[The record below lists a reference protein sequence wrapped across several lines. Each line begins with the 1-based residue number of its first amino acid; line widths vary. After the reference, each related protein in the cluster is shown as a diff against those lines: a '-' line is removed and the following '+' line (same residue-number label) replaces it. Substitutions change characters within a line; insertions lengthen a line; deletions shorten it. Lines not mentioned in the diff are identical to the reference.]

1 MEYDTKNIALEM
13 IEQFVFLQGQ
23 KILEVGC
30 GEGRMSKLLAH
41 KSRMYIAIDP
51 DKQSIE
57 KAKSEIPNV
66 DFRIGS
72 GEALEFED
80 GSFPIIL
87 FTLSLHHQESYL
99 ALKEAHR
106 VLTAN
111 GQLII
116 LEPLANGE
124 LTKIFNLF
132 GDETER
138 ILNALKMIENSD
150 FEIERK
156 ETFFT
161 VMSFN
166 DLDELCNYPFGRSKI
181 QSEDRDRIIET
192 LRQLQGP
199 VTSTDPIHLHDDSHI
214 FSLRK
219 KSL

>member
-1 MEYDTKNIALEM
+1 MEDDTKNIALEM
-13 IEQFVFLQGQ
+13 IEKFVSLQDH
-23 KILEVGC
+23 KVLEIGC
-30 GEGRMSKLLAH
+30 GEGRMSKLLAP
-41 KSRMYIAIDP
+41 KSRKYIAIDP
-51 DKQSIE
+51 DEQSIE
-57 KAKSEIPNV
+57 KAKSEIPDV

-87 FTLSLHHQESYL
+87 FTLSLHHQESCL

-106 VLTAN
+106 VLSAN

-116 LEPLANGE
+116 LEPLPNGE
-124 LTKIFNLF
+124 LTQIFNLF
-132 GDETER
+132 DDETER
-138 ILNALKMIENSD
+138 ILNTLNIIENSD
-150 FEIERK
+150 FKIERK

-181 QSEDRDRIIET
+181 QSENRDRIIEIFQ
-192 LRQLQGP
+192 QLQGQ
-199 VTSTDPIHLHDDSHI
+199 VTSTKPIHLHDDCHI

-219 KSL
+219 KSH

>member
-1 MEYDTKNIALEM
+1 MEYDIQNKELKM
-13 IEQFVFLQGQ
+13 IEQFVVLHDQ
-23 KILEVGC
+23 KVLEIGC

-41 KSRMYIAIDP
+41 NSREYIAIDP
-51 DKQSIE
+51 DEQSID
-57 KAKSEIPNV
+57 KAKSEISNI

-80 GSFPIIL
+80 GSFPVIL
-87 FTLSLHHQESYL
+87 FTLSLHHQESDL

-116 LEPLANGE
+116 LEPLPNGE
-124 LTKIFNLF
+124 LTQLFNLF
-132 GDETER
+132 DNETER
-138 ILNALKMIENSD
+138 IRNALNKIENCD

-156 ETFFT
+156 ESFFT
-161 VMSFN
+161 IMSFN
-166 DLDELCNYPFGRSKI
+166 DLDELCDYPFGRNGI
-181 QSEDRDRIIET
+181 QLEDRDRIIET
-192 LRQLQGP
+192 LQQIRGP
-199 VTSTDPIHLHDDSHI
+199 IASTKPIHLHDDFHI